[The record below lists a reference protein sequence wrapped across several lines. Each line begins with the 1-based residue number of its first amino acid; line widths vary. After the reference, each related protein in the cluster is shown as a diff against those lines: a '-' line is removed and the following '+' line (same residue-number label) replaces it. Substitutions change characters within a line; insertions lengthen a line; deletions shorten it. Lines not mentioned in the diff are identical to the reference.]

1 MSPWRLDAGGSDVL
15 DNLGDIRGN
24 AEGYS
29 AVQHLHG
36 FQKSTVILNSSGPFL
51 DRDQGAEYPE
61 TGPKMGLIV
70 FPFAQ
75 RPVGRD
81 SRVRNRVRPLAPRV
95 APAAVR
101 VPDPRHIHVE
111 IPFPAGR
118 PQIFV
123 HEGARQLLERRLSL
137 AAMRPVMLSVTDNCR
152 SMIAFEERDGIVRA
166 RLHHMF
172 LDAPMR
178 VQSALVRYIAHGSLT
193 RGSLAQKE
201 TAAQAAREASLLVGR
216 YIEEN
221 SHRIRAAR
229 PFLRPLST
237 QGQHHDVLSIFKTLN
252 DKYFGGTVDALVTW
266 GRVGRRGLDEQG
278 TGVAPRRTVKLGSY
292 SAVER
297 LIRLHPVLDRPW
309 VPRYF
314 VSFILYHEMLHHVV
328 PPVPGKGRRVLHPPH
343 FIEREQLFRDYERA
357 LAWERAHIHRVLRA
371 RV

>member
-1 MSPWRLDAGGSDVL
+1 VSPWRLGGRGSRVL
-15 DNLGDIRGN
+15 GNLGFIRGN
-24 AEGYS
+24 PGDCS
-29 AVQHLHG
+29 DVQSLHG

-51 DRDQGAEYPE
+51 DREQGAEYPE
-61 TGPKMGLIV
+61 TGPNMGLIV

-137 AAMRPVMLSVTDNCR
+137 AAMRPVMLSVTDNRR

-172 LDAPMR
+172 LDAPSR
-178 VQSALVRYIAHGSLT
+178 VQSALVRYIAHGSLVS
-193 RGSLAQKE
+193 RVHKE

-229 PFLRPLST
+229 PFLRPLCT

-266 GRVGRRGLDEQG
+266 GRVGRRGVNERG

-314 VSFILYHEMLHHVV
+314 VSFILYHEMLHHVI
-328 PPVPGKGRRVLHPPH
+328 PPVLDGKRRILHPPH
-343 FIEREQLFRDYERA
+343 FVEREQLFRDYERA
-357 LAWERAHIHRVLRA
+357 LAWERTHIHRVLRA